1 MIVPLQRVVTIKSD
15 HALNNCDCH
24 LYPNPNI
31 DVVVSKGCILKKD
44 YEPPLQQFH
53 FQLRWKPQIRGYK
66 YINMYIYTQL
76 ISAKTLIN
84 FHSSP
89 YIYQIQSGI
98 GWFYPCQSVVMRWVT
113 WTIVG
118 RMIFLSSILDECILF
133 PADVP
138 WLDSLEARNHT
149 TLSRGHKDLFASG
162 LSNWHVSHPV
172 PPVTA
177 QVVPF
182 YRHNV
187 PILSS
192 TWNREIHPCRQ
203 NWNIIHAFWQ
213 FRGAFLP
220 SPACSS
226 VVSHRQ
232 WTGRTDR
239 YTKIG

>member
-31 DVVVSKGCILKKD
+31 DVVVSEGCILKKD

-76 ISAKTLIN
+76 ISAKTLII

-138 WLDSLEARNHT
+138 
-149 TLSRGHKDLFASG
+149 
-162 LSNWHVSHPV
+162 
-172 PPVTA
+172 
-177 QVVPF
+177 
-182 YRHNV
+182 
-187 PILSS
+187 
-192 TWNREIHPCRQ
+192 
-203 NWNIIHAFWQ
+203 
-213 FRGAFLP
+213 
-220 SPACSS
+220 
-226 VVSHRQ
+226 
-232 WTGRTDR
+232 
-239 YTKIG
+239 